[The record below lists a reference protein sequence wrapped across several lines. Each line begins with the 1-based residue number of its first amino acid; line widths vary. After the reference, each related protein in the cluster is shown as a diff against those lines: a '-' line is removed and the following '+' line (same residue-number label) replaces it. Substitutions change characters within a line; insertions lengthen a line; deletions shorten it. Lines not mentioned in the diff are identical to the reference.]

1 MSSTVLSPRRRAL
14 ARTPR
19 ARGWTVVASQAVANL
34 GFYAVVPFLTD
45 HLAGGMGLSA
55 GLVGVVLGVRT
66 AAQQG
71 LFVVGGTL
79 ADRFGPRALGLAGCA
94 LRVLGF
100 LLLGV
105 GTSYPAVLVAAA
117 LTGLGGAL
125 FSPAF
130 ESTLTRVAG
139 EESGAGRRAWFAR
152 FAAVGETGALVGP
165 ALGGLLLGVSFLA
178 VCLISAGL
186 FLTLGLLLGL
196 AMPRR
201 APAQP
206 RAVGSWRLAL
216 ANRRFLAFAA
226 LYSGCLFTWNQLYF
240 AMPLELS
247 AHPDAVAVTALMFA
261 LASLV
266 VAVLQIPVTRWVG
279 ERPLGSAIPLG
290 FLVMAA
296 SMGVVPLAREL
307 GAPPAAAV
315 VAAAVVLAAGHMVAV
330 PTALAAVAELAG
342 TDPPGAYHGLLA
354 TCGGAAV
361 LLGNALLGPLLAP
374 AEHGVP
380 ALGWA
385 VLAAVPACCAL
396 GLRLLLRN
404 DRTDRH
410 HRAVAGPR
418 RAGAASRKEIP

>member
-1 MSSTVLSPRRRAL
+1 MPSAVLVPRRRAL
-14 ARTPR
+14 AGTPR

-55 GLVGVVLGVRT
+55 VLVGLVLGVRT

-71 LFVVGGTL
+71 MFVVGGTL

-100 LLLGV
+100 VLLGL
-105 GTSYPAVLVAAA
+105 GSSYPAVLVAAA

-139 EESGAGRRAWFAR
+139 EEERGAGRRAWFAR
-152 FAAVGETGALVGP
+152 FAAVGETGALLGP

-178 VCLISAGL
+178 VCLLSAGL
-186 FLTLGLLLGL
+186 FLGLGLLLGF
-196 AMPRR
+196 AMPGQ
-201 APAQP
+201 APARP

-266 VAVLQIPVTRWVG
+266 VAVLQIPVTRWIG
-279 ERPLGSAIPLG
+279 QSPLGSVIPLG

-296 SMGVVPLAREL
+296 SMGVVPLAREF
-307 GAPPAAAV
+307 GAPPAVAV
-315 VAAAVVLAAGHMVAV
+315 VTAAVVLAAGHMIAV

-361 LLGNALLGPLLAP
+361 LAGNALIGPLLAP
-374 AEHGVP
+374 AGYGVP

-385 VLAAVPACCAL
+385 ALAAVPACCAL
-396 GLRLLLRN
+396 GLRLLLR
-404 DRTDRH
+404 TDH
-410 HRAVAGPR
+410 HQRADAGPR
-418 RAGAASRKEIP
+418 RACAASRKEIP

>member
-1 MSSTVLSPRRRAL
+1 VPSAVLSPRRRDL
-14 ARTPR
+14 AGTPS

-100 LLLGV
+100 VLLGV
-105 GTSYPAVLVAAA
+105 GSSYPAVLVAAA

-130 ESTLTRVAG
+130 ESTLTRAAG
-139 EESGAGRRAWFAR
+139 EEERGAGRRAWFAR
-152 FAAVGETGALVGP
+152 FAAVGETGALLGP

-178 VCLISAGL
+178 VCLLSAGL
-186 FLTLGLLLGL
+186 FLGLGLLLGL
-196 AMPRR
+196 AMPRQ
-201 APAQP
+201 APGHP

-247 AHPDAVAVTALMFA
+247 AHPGAVAVTALMFA

-266 VAVLQIPVTRWVG
+266 VALLQIPVTRWIG
-279 ERPLGSAIPLG
+279 QSPLGTAIPLG
-290 FLVMAA
+290 FLLMAA
-296 SMGVVPLAREL
+296 SMGVVPLARQL
-307 GAPPAAAV
+307 GASPAAAV
-315 VAAAVVLAAGHMVAV
+315 LAAAVVLAAGHMVAV
-330 PTALAAVAELAG
+330 PTALAAVSELAG

-361 LLGNALLGPLLAP
+361 LAGNALVGPLLAP

-385 VLAAVPACCAL
+385 ALAAVPAGCAL
-396 GLRLLLRN
+396 GLRLLLR
-404 DRTDRH
+404 TDH
-410 HRAVAGPR
+410 HQRADAGPR
-418 RAGAASRKEIP
+418 RARPASRKETP

>member
-1 MSSTVLSPRRRAL
+1 MSNTLLPPRRRAL

-55 GLVGVVLGVRT
+55 ALVGVVLGVRT

-100 LLLGV
+100 VLLGV
-105 GTSYPAVLVAAA
+105 GTNYPAVLVAAA

-139 EESGAGRRAWFAR
+139 EEESGVGRRAWFAR

-186 FLTLGLLLGL
+186 FLALGLLLGL
-196 AMPRR
+196 AMPRH

-206 RAVGSWRLAL
+206 RVAGSWRLAL

-266 VAVLQIPVTRWVG
+266 VAVLQIPVTRWIG
-279 ERPLGSAIPLG
+279 ESPLGTAIPLG

-296 SMGVVPLAREL
+296 SMGVVPLGREL

-361 LLGNALLGPLLAP
+361 LAGNALIGPLLTP

-380 ALGWA
+380 APGWA

-396 GLRLLLRN
+396 GLRLLLR
-404 DRTDRH
+404 TDHH
-410 HRAVAGPR
+410 HRAHAGPR
-418 RAGAASRKEIP
+418 RAGAASRKENP